1 MFYITLNKMKKSLL
15 LLPLL
20 FLWAF
25 TLAADEFPSFPMS
38 IYGDIKV
45 WSTNLA
51 WWTLKILNSSNQE
64 LTSYE
69 ITQSWKYWS
78 ENVGVLPLLLN
89 KFSWSLNFKVLYNW
103 RTYLVDSIN
112 DSNKWRGCPGKSSIT
127 FVSENCRYDI
137 VLKDASSS
145 SWWSSNE
152 WNNGWS
158 GSWWWSSGWGS
169 SWWSNSWKS
178 SWWWGSSSSSSSKSA
193 QAKNTT
199 EWVMKTNTIWIVV
212 DNKNQ
217 SKDKVNVVNK
227 NHNVKWTKV
236 PALVFTFKS
245 PEYSIWNPWDI
256 LQNWFTRE
264 MDNAYRFAYKNWITT
279 VPNIKDAKM
288 NSPLTRIAMAKML
301 SNYAVNI
308 LWRQPDYSK
317 WTVKFNDVTNK
328 QNLEYDNAVTLA
340 FQLWIMWQNMPKN
353 NFRPNDEVTRAEFA
367 TALSRLL
374 YWTQDGADRY
384 YSSHLSKL
392 KQKWIISND
401 DPKIKEK
408 RWYVMIM
415 LMRTVR

>member
-1 MFYITLNKMKKSLL
+1 MKKSLL

-38 IYGDIKV
+38 IYGNIKV
-45 WSTNLA
+45 WSTKLA
-51 WWTLKILNSSNQE
+51 WWTLKVLNSSNQE

-89 KFSWSLNFKVLYNW
+89 KFSWSLGFKVLYDW
-103 RTYLVDSIN
+103 KTYIVDSID
-112 DSNKWRGCPGKSSIT
+112 DSNKWRGCPSKSSIT

-137 VLKDASSS
+137 VLKEASSG

-152 WNNGWS
+152 WNSGWS
-158 GSWWWSSGWGS
+158 GSW
-169 SWWSNSWKS
+169 WWSNSWKS

-217 SKDKVNVVNK
+217 SKNKVNVVNK
-227 NHNVKWTKV
+227 NQNVKWTKV

-308 LWRQPDYSK
+308 LWRQPDYLK